1 MSGSHAKSFATASH
15 LGPLT
20 EAALRTLDDAA
31 VDWCLFCRERDLYQS
46 DHATA
51 LLVSPPHLRRAR
63 SALSSL
69 GYATMPTG
77 RDGTRHL
84 VAYDPR
90 EDSWSMLSLVPELSF
105 PSGSLPT
112 VATAGCLTRRR
123 RVGAVYL
130 LAPDDAFWYLLLHR
144 LFDRQ
149 SVRPQDAERLL
160 GLVVEADGGGPVAG
174 VIEPYLPSGWSPA
187 RILGHVRRAEWPVL
201 ATLGRQLRARWLR
214 RHLVAASS
222 SILLRR
228 ARRHRGTTAGGRP
241 GISVTLLG
249 LDGAGKST
257 LAKGLRDSFLVPTR
271 SLYMGPYPAS
281 SFGASQHVPGLG
293 LTLRLLR
300 LWSRSA
306 AVAYHKVRGRLV
318 VLDRHV
324 LDVLLP
330 PPGHAGLRT
339 RTSHWVLRHA
349 LPAVDVVV
357 LLDVPAEVAAQRK
370 DEHTLA
376 WLAERRRQYLDL
388 ARQSAGWHVVDAS
401 RDPEQVRRTV
411 TAIVWHCYSTR
422 GARGG
427 RARRR

>member
-1 MSGSHAKSFATASH
+1 MSDSHAKSFATASRP
-15 LGPLT
+15 GPLA
-20 EAALRTLDDAA
+20 EAALRALDDAA
-31 VDWCLFCRERDLYQS
+31 VDWCLLGGERDPCQS
-46 DHATA
+46 EHAMA

-69 GYATMPTG
+69 GYAAMPTG
-77 RDGTRHL
+77 RDRARHFL
-84 VAYDPR
+84 AYEPR
-90 EDSWSMLSLVPELSF
+90 EDSWSMLGLVSELSF
-105 PSGSLPT
+105 ASGSLPT
-112 VATAGCLTRRR
+112 VAAAGCLTRRR

-144 LFDRQ
+144 LLDRR
-149 SVRPQDAERLL
+149 SVPPQDAERLL
-160 GLVVEADGGGPVAG
+160 ELVVEADGGGPIAG
-174 VIEPYLPSGWSPA
+174 VIEPCLPSGWSPA

-228 ARRHRGTTAGGRP
+228 ARRHRGTTTGGRP

-257 LAKGLRDSFLVPTR
+257 LAKGLRDSFPVPTR

-306 AVAYHKVRGRLV
+306 AVAYHKTRGRLV
-318 VLDRHV
+318 VLDRYV

-330 PPGHAGLRT
+330 PPGHASLRT

-370 DEHTLA
+370 SEHTLA

-388 ARQSAGWHVVDAS
+388 ARQFAGWHVVDAS

-411 TAIVWHCYSTR
+411 TAIVWDCYSPR
-422 GARGG
+422 GARGQ
-427 RARRR
+427 APRR